1 VNIPMLNGGCGFD
14 PPAVGGTFIHT
25 ADDGGC
31 FVVTSSVNYAYLVEC
46 VGLRTGEVRWQRN
59 STTVMITPALT
70 IRDPVTGAE
79 YVFLPITDSV
89 VVLDGVTGSQLYT
102 NGDSATTGASV
113 VDGVVYMIIASSSLT
128 GYDLRSGNAMVSAAL
143 PAESSLF
150 FQLVASRTTV
160 AVVASTAQ
168 GQQLVGYVLQQ
179 PPTPVPPPASSYQY
193 AVYNASWACE
203 GTSVAL
209 TGPLGCASLPGNRS
223 TLRFCGAN
231 GRSLHRQFFDNS
243 PSCNGNPSRADSADI
258 GHCYVDPIL
267 DRSEQVLACTP

>member
-1 VNIPMLNGGCGFD
+1 
-14 PPAVGGTFIHT
+14 
-25 ADDGGC
+25 
-31 FVVTSSVNYAYLVEC
+31 
-46 VGLRTGEVRWQRN
+46 
-59 STTVMITPALT
+59 
-70 IRDPVTGAE
+70 
-79 YVFLPITDSV
+79 
-89 VVLDGVTGSQLYT
+89 
-102 NGDSATTGASV
+102 
-113 VDGVVYMIIASSSLT
+113 MIISSSSLT

-143 PAESSLF
+143 PAESSVF

-179 PPTPVPPPASSYQY
+179 PPTPVPPPTSSYQY

-203 GTSVAL
+203 GTSVTL

-223 TLRFCGAN
+223 TLRFCGAS
-231 GRSLHRQFFDNS
+231 GHSLHRQFFDNS